1 MSSSSLDYH
10 TKLCYK
16 LRVQATYHGVQI
28 VSSPDLSRAPFS
40 DDELA
45 AWHGMLTL
53 YSRVMRDLDRDLL
66 ASHQISIREFDVLI
80 TLANAPDRRLRMSDL
95 AQRVMLTPSG
105 LTRLVERL
113 ERARLVERQTDPSDA
128 RSFRAVLTDPG
139 AQRLEEA
146 RATHNAV
153 IRVRVTDRLSVQEL
167 RELGAIWGKVLP
179 DEH

>member
-1 MSSSSLDYH
+1 LVDYH
-10 TKLCYK
+10 AESRYD
-16 LRVQATYHGVQI
+16 LRVQATYHEVRI
-28 VSSPDLSRAPFS
+28 VSSPPSSGAPFS

-53 YSRVMRDLDRDLL
+53 YSRIMRDLDRELL
-66 ASHQISIREFDVLI
+66 LSHQLSVREFDVLI
-80 TLANAPDRRLRMSDL
+80 TLANAPEYRLRMSDL

-113 ERARLVERQTDPSDA
+113 ERAHLVERQTDPSDA
-128 RSFRAVLTDPG
+128 RSFLAVLNDLG
-139 AQRLEEA
+139 AQRLDEA

-153 IRVRVTDRLSVQEL
+153 IRTRFTDRLGVGEL

-179 DEH
+179 DED

>member
-1 MSSSSLDYH
+1 MSSPN
-10 TKLCYK
+10 
-16 LRVQATYHGVQI
+16 
-28 VSSPDLSRAPFS
+28 SPGAPFN

-66 ASHQISIREFDVLI
+66 ASHQISVREFDVLI
-80 TLANAPDRRLRMSDL
+80 TLANTPHHRLRMSDL

-128 RSFRAVLTDPG
+128 RSFRAVLTDLG
-139 AQRLEEA
+139 VQRLDQA

-153 IRVRVTDRLSVQEL
+153 IRSRFTDRLDVEEL
-167 RELGAIWGKVLP
+167 RELGAIWAKALP
-179 DEH
+179 DQD